1 MYCRFCGKQI
11 ADDDA
16 FCQYCGKPTA
26 QEDGLAKLVAEAR
39 TGSQDAISALYE
51 KTYSSQYKSTAGT

>member
-39 TGSQDAISALYE
+39 TGSQDAISVLYE
-51 KTYSSQYKSTAGT
+51 TCNHLSSLVVL